1 MTLPRTVL
9 RVRVREVLLE
19 RILKGELQPG
29 DRLLELRLAEE
40 LGTSQAPVREAL
52 RELQS
57 LGFVEY
63 EPYKGTRV
71 RRVTEEEIAEIF
83 PVRIALEELAAYEAA
98 GRLGGRAD
106 ELEEE
111 FLGMVKAA
119 GRGDLN
125 GLAAHDATFHRLI
138 VGAAGNRVL
147 FDTWRT
153 LRVEARVV
161 ITVLKTDL
169 DLTDLAEMHRP
180 LLVAIAAASPK
191 DAAREMRRH
200 FEVLRTMM
208 NTDVNTQTVKGRL
221 S

>member
-9 RVRVREVLLE
+9 REQIREVLLE

-29 DRLLELRLAEE
+29 DRLVEMRLAQE

-57 LGFVEY
+57 LGFVEH
-63 EPYKGTRV
+63 EPYRGTRV

-98 GRLGGRAD
+98 GRLGGRVGD
-106 ELEEE
+106 LEEE
-111 FLGMVKAA
+111 FEGMTEAA
-119 GRGDLN
+119 YRGDLN
-125 GLAAHDATFHRLI
+125 DLATHDATFHRLI
-138 VGAAGNRVL
+138 VEAAGNRVL

-161 ITVLKTDL
+161 ITALKTDL
-169 DLTDLAEMHRP
+169 DLTELAEMHRP
-180 LLVAIAAASPK
+180 LLGALSTASPV
-191 DAAREMRRH
+191 DAAREMRGH
-200 FEVLRTMM
+200 FEVLGTMM
-208 NTDVNTQTVKGRL
+208 KNTQAVKGQIA
-221 S
+221 